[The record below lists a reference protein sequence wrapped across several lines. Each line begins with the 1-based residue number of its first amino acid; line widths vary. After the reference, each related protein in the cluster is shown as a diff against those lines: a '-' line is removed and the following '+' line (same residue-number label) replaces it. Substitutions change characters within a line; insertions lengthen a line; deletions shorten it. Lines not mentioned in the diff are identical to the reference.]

1 MTSMRRA
8 LVFGT
13 GVLMA
18 AKVGACTS
26 NTTLGSVAPVIED
39 ADSGPATADAGV
51 DASDEASIDA
61 GPYVPPPPPVLQC
74 AVTPCTVSVASGGGS
89 VTCALLADETVQC
102 WGSEGTYRGWLGR
115 GAPVSGPARP
125 APVVG
130 LEHVTQL
137 SVGATGT
144 SCARTADGAIWCW
157 GGNQNGEL
165 GLPTKTAFSAT
176 PQKVPDLP
184 SAEMV
189 AIDVAGACAIVTE
202 DRSVWCWGWDSY
214 SVPPRA
220 GKRPTRLEGA
230 RGRARSIGIRY
241 GTTSTATPETS
252 ILVLLEN
259 GEIDSMGTLSGRP
272 SSFDEGFLRPLAVSG
287 GVRFVERMSYATS
300 GDVYAWSSEDPVPT
314 IVPGLD
320 GRRVVAVRARAEWPD
335 RFPNTAHVAAAIYD
349 DGSLYVWGTNA
360 GGQLGITQSKLYRSE
375 SPWPMAGLKRPVMS
389 VAVSINAFCASLD
402 DGSVRCWGRND
413 QGQLGHGFIDY
424 NEHASPELVQ

>member
-1 MTSMRRA
+1 
-8 LVFGT
+8 
-13 GVLMA
+13 MA
-18 AKVGACTS
+18 AKLAGCTS
-26 NTTLGSVAPVIED
+26 DTTLGSAPAVVEDTDSGPTIED
-39 ADSGPATADAGV
+39 AGMDADH
-51 DASDEASIDA
+51 EAAVDA

-74 AVTPCTVSVASGGGS
+74 AVTPCTVSVASGGGA

-137 SVGATGT
+137 SVGAAGT

-165 GLPTKTAFSAT
+165 GLPTNIAFSAT

-184 SAEMV
+184 PAEMV
-189 AIDVAGACAIVTE
+189 AIDIGGACAIVSE
-202 DRSVWCWGWDSY
+202 DRSVWCWGWDRY

-220 GKRPTRLEGA
+220 GKRPARLEGA

-241 GTTSTATPETS
+241 GTTSPLTPETS

-259 GEIDSMGTLSGRP
+259 GEVDSMGTLPGRP
-272 SSFDEGFLRPLAVSG
+272 SSFDEGFLRPLDVS
-287 GVRFVERMSYATS
+287 GVRFVDRMSYATS
-300 GDVYAWSSEDPVPT
+300 GDVFAWSSEDPVPT
-314 IVPGLD
+314 IIPGLD
-320 GRRVVAVRARAEWPD
+320 GRRVVALRARTEWPTLGA
-335 RFPNTAHVAAAIYD
+335 NTAHVTAAIYD

-375 SPWPMAGLKRPVMS
+375 SPWPMTGLARPVMS
-389 VAVSINAFCASLD
+389 VAVGNDAFCASLD

-413 QGQLGHGFIDY
+413 QGQLGHGFVDY
-424 NEHASPELVQ
+424 SEHPSPELVQ